1 MVIANH
7 TVGGSDNGLCGAIV
21 LLQFHNLGPT
31 EYFFELQDVIN
42 IGTTESIDAL
52 GIIAHHT
59 DTRLWAGQEA
69 DDLVLHVVR
78 ILILIHENMRVP
90 LQIAFAHLGMVIE
103 QEEGFE
109 QEVVEIHRIG
119 HVLSSL
125 ILLIYSMDR
134 LHTLHLVTMD
144 QGGVCCITV
153 GKNQAV
159 LGVRNAGT
167 NNLRLVQLVIQT
179 HLLDNRLDKAA
190 RIRRVVNR
198 EARAVVSM
206 LNLAAQDSQEHTME
220 STHRQMVHIQ
230 VRSLTYQVNYSR
242 THLRGGLVRKR
253 ERHNLPRHNTL
264 LQKISHTRGQH
275 ARLA

>member
-1 MVIANH
+1 M
-7 TVGGSDNGLCGAIV
+7 
-21 LLQFHNLGPT
+21 
-31 EYFFELQDVIN
+31 FELQDVVN
-42 IGTTESIDAL
+42 IGTAESIDTL

-59 DTRLWAGQEA
+59 DTRLRASQQA
-69 DDLVLHVVR
+69 DNLILHVVR

-90 LQIAFAHLGMVIE
+90 LHIALAHLGMVIE

-109 QEVVEIHRIG
+109 QEVVEIHRVG
-119 HVLSSL
+119 HVFSSL
-125 ILLIYSMDR
+125 VLLIYSMDR

-144 QGGVCCITV
+144 QGGVFCITV

-167 NNLRLVQLVIQT
+167 NNLRLVQLVIQA

-198 EARAVVSM
+198 EAGAVVRM
-206 LNLAAQDSQEHTME
+206 LHLAAQDSQEHTME

-230 VRSLTYQVNYSR
+230 VRPLADQVNYSR
-242 THLRGGLVRKR
+242 AHLRGGLVR
-253 ERHNLPRHNTL
+253 ER
-264 LQKISHTRGQH
+264 
-275 ARLA
+275 